1 MYQYKVLSFR
11 VIDGDTVDLTLDLG
25 FNIYHNARFRLAGI
39 NAPEMRGESKEQ
51 GKESRTA
58 LLAYLKQ
65 YASFLEA
72 HTEKD
77 KTDKYGRYIVKLFG
91 VINGSTLININ
102 EVMVSKGFAVEQQ
115 Y

>member
-25 FNIYHNARFRLAGI
+25 FNIHHKARFRLAGI
-39 NAPEMRGESKEQ
+39 NAPEMRGESREQ
-51 GKESRTA
+51 GKKSKTA
-58 LLAYLKQ
+58 LFAYLKQ

-91 VINGSTLININ
+91 VVGGSTLTNIN
-102 EVMVSKGFAVEQQ
+102 TAMVYEGFADWQN